1 MRRGE
6 CPSIAS
12 VRHLRISIASRGREG
27 PRKVLSASTA
37 PPAELT
43 WGVWRSM
50 LALLIDCQQTA
61 LDNRCEI
68 PPTSR
73 LTAYLRA
80 FRTVLLPIYHHSR
93 SLVPRHAC
101 RRWHSTD
108 GAGRI
113 E

>member
-27 PRKVLSASTA
+27 PPQSTVRIDRTA
-37 PPAELT
+37 YL
-43 WGVWRSM
+43 GVWRSM

-93 SLVPRHAC
+93 PWVPRHAC
-101 RRWHSTD
+101 RKWHSTD